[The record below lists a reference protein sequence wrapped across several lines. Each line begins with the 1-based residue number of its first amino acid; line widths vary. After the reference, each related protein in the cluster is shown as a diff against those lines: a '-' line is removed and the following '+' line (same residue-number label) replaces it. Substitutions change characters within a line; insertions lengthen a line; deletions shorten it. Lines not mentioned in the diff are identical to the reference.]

1 MASFVADRDE
11 LSRSNAHERRGG
23 EGRALFV
30 QHDLQALL
38 GCPAV
43 VRRNTARRA
52 PFGARAGG
60 PPDAGCAGRGGPD
73 GYARRAWIRDRV
85 VQ

>member
-1 MASFVADRDE
+1 MASLVADSDQ
-11 LSRSNAHERRGG
+11 LSRSNAHERRRRVR
-23 EGRALFV
+23 GRLLV
-30 QHDLQALL
+30 QHDLQALV

-52 PFGARAGG
+52 RFAPRAGG

-73 GYARRAWIRDRV
+73 GCASPCSMRDRFAW
-85 VQ
+85 